1 MGRERH
7 LAAAVHLNLAGPL
20 ALALLT
26 LVADNADEAPGVAL
40 LLGLLWTAVDGVVWA
55 LARRM
60 SSPAAFHAAQAFWW
74 AVAAFAGFFLIALVS
89 GGTPVLGFVVL
100 APFAAV
106 GGLAAYRTFTGK
118 NHRYPG
124 VTSLVVGRR

>member
-1 MGRERH
+1 M
-7 LAAAVHLNLAGPL
+7 LAAVVHLNLAGPL
-20 ALALLT
+20 VLALLT
-26 LVADNADEAPGVAL
+26 LIAGNAEEAPGVAL
-40 LLGLLWTAVDGVVWA
+40 LLGLAWTGGDGVIWL

-60 SSPAAFHAAQAFWW
+60 ASPAAPHAAQAFWW
-74 AVAAFAGFFLIALVS
+74 AVAAFVGFFLIALVS

-124 VTSLVVGRR
+124 VTSLVEGRR